1 MTRKIN
7 PFSSPVRKRT
17 TDNLRTWKAIL
28 FGHFSFERGAN
39 QSSLIFGLLPSDLLL
54 SLFSNFEKE
63 EKVSSP
69 SPPWSGVGPFLQR
82 EMSNLRVARRR
93 RHLCQPSSEI
103 FCQLS
108 RVEFSSY
115 PGSERRQIPP
125 ESLPNSAKQF
135 FLPPE
140 SVSCE
145 FNLDLLPH

>member
-7 PFSSPVRKRT
+7 PFSPSIRKST
-17 TDNLRTWKAIL
+17 TDNLRTWKAI
-28 FGHFSFERGAN
+28 GHFSFERGAN

-69 SPPWSGVGPFLQR
+69 SPPPLERRGSFFLQR
-82 EMSNLRVARRR
+82 EKSNLCVARLR
-93 RHLCQPSSEI
+93 RHLCKPSSEI

-125 ESLPNSAKQF
+125 ESLPNSAKHF

-145 FNLDLLPH
+145 FNLDLLLH